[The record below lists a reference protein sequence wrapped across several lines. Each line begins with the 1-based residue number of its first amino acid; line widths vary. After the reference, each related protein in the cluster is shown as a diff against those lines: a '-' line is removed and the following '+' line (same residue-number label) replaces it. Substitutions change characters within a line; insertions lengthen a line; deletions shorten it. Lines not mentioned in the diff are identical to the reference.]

1 MKTLIEK
8 FNTTNLDALCG
19 ELTKE
24 IEELA
29 SVEHKLKLLYVLV
42 HIIDECQKHLK
53 TMDKDY
59 WPESLKKLL
68 DNACAKS
75 EEQLEVLKTRHRQ
88 DKAVRDAIDGNNH
101 QLSQMGNQIE
111 SLLADY
117 EAVLKQLVEA
127 RSSLSLPEREFNQKQ
142 S

>member
-24 IEELA
+24 IDELA

-59 WPESLKKLL
+59 WPASLKQLL
-68 DNACAKS
+68 DNACEKS
-75 EEQLEVLKTRHRQ
+75 EEQFEVLKTRHLQ
-88 DKAVRDAIDGNNH
+88 DKAVRDAIDGNNDK
-101 QLSQMGNQIE
+101 LSQMGNQIE
-111 SLLADY
+111 SHLADY

>member
-24 IEELA
+24 IDELA
-29 SVEHKLKLLYVLV
+29 SVEYKLKLLYVLV

-59 WPESLKKLL
+59 WSESLKKLL
-68 DNACAKS
+68 DNACEKS
-75 EEQLEVLKTRHRQ
+75 EEQLEVLKTRHLQ
-88 DKAVRDAIDGNNH
+88 DKAVRDAIDGNND

>member
-24 IEELA
+24 IDELA
-29 SVEHKLKLLYVLV
+29 SVDYKLKLLYVLV

-53 TMDKDY
+53 TMDKEY
-59 WPESLKKLL
+59 WPASLKQLL
-68 DNACAKS
+68 DNACEKS
-75 EEQLEVLKTRHRQ
+75 EEQLEVLKTRHLQ
-88 DKAVRDAIDGNNH
+88 DKAVRDAIDGNND

>member
-19 ELTKE
+19 ELTKKL
-24 IEELA
+24 EELA
-29 SVEHKLKLLYVLV
+29 SVEYKLKLLYVLV

-68 DNACAKS
+68 DEACKNS
-75 EEQLEVLKTRHRQ
+75 EGQLEVLKTRHLQ
-88 DKAVRDAIDGNNH
+88 DKAVRDAIDGNND